1 MVTSKLFKSMRIW
14 EVILAQLEKY
24 FQYIHLQLLTALQ
37 CFLSFMFPTCLRNIN
52 QADERKCQ
60 NSSAPN
66 RQHQTTVAKTANS
79 PYSVLGKRSCDDNFL
94 QIFCPVFLAT
104 ITKAHFWLGISYSTW
119 YLIRLTKHEQAI
131 LKQVILRFVAAIPI
145 SCQFSLHQEHKRSIR
160 CSLHKQLTLH
170 LPLTIV
176 FTSTLF
182 RLLSHQWSFQIF
194 QRLFYFSSCSM
205 FLDWQWTS
213 LLDLA

>member
-1 MVTSKLFKSMRIW
+1 VHFGAAVLATTLSRRPFGELFWRAELVSNTPSLYCPKTISKLPDKWMVTSKLFKSMRIW

-104 ITKAHFWLGISYSTW
+104 ITKAHFWLGISYST
-119 YLIRLTKHEQAI
+119 
-131 LKQVILRFVAAIPI
+131 
-145 SCQFSLHQEHKRSIR
+145 
-160 CSLHKQLTLH
+160 
-170 LPLTIV
+170 
-176 FTSTLF
+176 
-182 RLLSHQWSFQIF
+182 
-194 QRLFYFSSCSM
+194 
-205 FLDWQWTS
+205 
-213 LLDLA
+213 